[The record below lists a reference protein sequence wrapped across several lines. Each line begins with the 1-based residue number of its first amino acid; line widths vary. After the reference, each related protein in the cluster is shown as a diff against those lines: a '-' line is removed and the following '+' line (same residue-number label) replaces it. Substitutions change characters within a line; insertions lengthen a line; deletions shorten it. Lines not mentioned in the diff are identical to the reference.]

1 MNTIG
6 MIVVICGLIMSQIN
20 GEKKET
26 DDALIL
32 TGKTA

>member
-1 MNTIG
+1 MT
-6 MIVVICGLIMSQIN
+6 VVIAGLLMSQMN
-20 GEKKET
+20 GRKKET

>member
-1 MNTIG
+1 MV
-6 MIVVICGLIMSQIN
+6 IVIAGLIMSQMN
-20 GEKKET
+20 GNHKKS